1 MLTEFELQKI
11 INRESVNTLIEIFL
25 ALCLLMSE
33 IRSDSLTDLIWS
45 GSQITFASLGGWM
58 VKNLENLQPL

>member
-33 IRSDSLTDLIWS
+33 IRSDSLTDLIRG
-45 GSQITFASLGGWM
+45 GSQITFASLGGW
-58 VKNLENLQPL
+58 VVQNLKKLQTL